1 MWSTNTSSSLI
12 PRLLHQAQIILEQDL
27 AWLRPTPITKS
38 ETSSYTGGLMAS
50 WRTVFTASMGKHFFR
65 DEFWLGLFILRSLYS
80 VFFLFYSNGGR
91 DYSLGADAQ
100 TQQSKRPF
108 SFIKSKP
115 TPRPAKN
122 SGKTASS
129 TGASIMTNLQGT
141 VVPL

>member
-1 MWSTNTSSSLI
+1 M
-12 PRLLHQAQIILEQDL
+12 
-27 AWLRPTPITKS
+27 
-38 ETSSYTGGLMAS
+38 
-50 WRTVFTASMGKHFFR
+50 
-65 DEFWLGLFILRSLYS
+65 FIFGSLYS
-80 VFFLFYSNGGR
+80 FFYSFFFYSNGGR

-122 SGKTASS
+122 GGKTASS